1 MKCDELHSGKL
12 PSDAGAPGL
21 ETHTLRTAVDRSACP
36 EHKHLLGENSGK
48 SDCTREVHQKSI
60 KNQFA
65 VNSLHF
71 PDG

>member
-36 EHKHLLGENSGK
+36 EHKHLLGGK
-48 SDCTREVHQKSI
+48 
-60 KNQFA
+60 
-65 VNSLHF
+65 
-71 PDG
+71 